1 MQIRFRMSY
10 IKFIIAIASK
20 LATMSN
26 KMLSFAMQKLD
37 AIEI

>member
-1 MQIRFRMSY
+1 MQIKFRMSY
-10 IKFIIAIASK
+10 IKFIIAIAST
-20 LATMSN
+20 LAAVSN